1 MTPDLIILS
10 FFIYS
15 FCGWFFESTVCSL
28 YNEGCCI
35 NRGFFMGPVCPI
47 YGAGA
52 LGSYLLLGSIEHP
65 LLYFLISMCLS
76 CAVEYLTAWA
86 LEKRFHARWWDY
98 SDLPFQLHGRICLY
112 GALLFGISCCI
123 VRFLSQPLLMY
134 VAHFCPPTFRYAL
147 AAASVLM
154 MAVDASITIASR
166 EHMSSKL
173 GSIHEIFVCQDSY
186 ISMDEPAFH
195 KTFHSDEYLHNEQ
208 SPNNEDDAKR
218 PGLRERLLHR
228 YHSHHS

>member
-86 LEKRFHARWWDY
+86 LEKRFHARWWTTA
-98 SDLPFQLHGRICLY
+98 ICRSSFTGGSASTERCSL
-112 GALLFGISCCI
+112 ASPA
-123 VRFLSQPLLMY
+123 VLS
-134 VAHFCPPTFRYAL
+134 
-147 AAASVLM
+147 
-154 MAVDASITIASR
+154 
-166 EHMSSKL
+166 
-173 GSIHEIFVCQDSY
+173 
-186 ISMDEPAFH
+186 AF
-195 KTFHSDEYLHNEQ
+195 SL
-208 SPNNEDDAKR
+208 S
-218 PGLRERLLHR
+218 LC
-228 YHSHHS
+228 